1 MFLDGILFW
10 GTSNYPLKWNQK
22 DWLQTDLSWGTTK
35 DTKAF
40 VQKKRRNKRELGRGS
55 AWCYVLGQNS
65 CRSHWL
71 RLAIQW
77 CFQGPILSNTT
88 NFERPLLLV
97 GGFNP
102 VEKYSS
108 KWIISPGK
116 GENKKIF
123 ETTTQFSSFTS
134 PACWHTSEQSSTC
147 QVRSPASKLSRVRL
161 VIWPKTGFVLCIY
174 ISLSKHHKKQI
185 QNTEYYTII
194 SSH

>member
-1 MFLDGILFW
+1 MGFFFGVHPIIPW
-10 GTSNYPLKWNQK
+10 NGTKKIGSRLIWVEERRRIPRPSSKEK
-22 DWLQTDLSWGTTK
+22 KKQTRIGVIK
-35 DTKAF
+35 
-40 VQKKRRNKRELGRGS
+40 NPGGS
-55 AWCYVLGQNS
+55 AWCYVLRQNS
-65 CRSHWL
+65 CRAHWL

-108 KWIISPGK
+108 NWINSPGK

-147 QVRSPASKLSRVRL
+147 QVRSPASKLSQVRL
-161 VIWPKTGFVLCIY
+161 VIWPKTGFVLCMY
-174 ISLSKHHKKQI
+174 LYFPSKHHK
-185 QNTEYYTII
+185 NG
-194 SSH
+194 